1 MIQFQDSVEKHGSSR
16 TESLDRFKDIKSM
29 ESSSPEK
36 IRDFWDSLFGKRD
49 TYVPDENENL
59 FAEVFGRSSDEF
71 HFDFDMGQKLSEGL
85 EDFNDDKWSRMTEAE
100 QIKTIKDFSS
110 ALSEKLGL
118 VSPPTIAF
126 FNGPRDSCGAYN
138 PGTNGITINR
148 ALFDDPA
155 EIVDTIA
162 HETWHAYQH
171 QRANILENK
180 HDYLYKLNFDNY
192 ISPTSLGDG
201 KYLFFTDYQEQLV
214 EAEARAFAS
223 LFREGVV
230 LL

>member
-1 MIQFQDSVEKHGSSR
+1 MI
-16 TESLDRFKDIKSM
+16 
-29 ESSSPEK
+29 
-36 IRDFWDSLFGKRD
+36 
-49 TYVPDENENL
+49 
-59 FAEVFGRSSDEF
+59 
-71 HFDFDMGQKLSEGL
+71 
-85 EDFNDDKWSRMTEAE
+85 
-100 QIKTIKDFSS
+100 
-110 ALSEKLGL
+110 
-118 VSPPTIAF
+118 
-126 FNGPRDSCGAYN
+126 
-138 PGTNGITINR
+138 
-148 ALFDDPA
+148 PA

-201 KYLFFTDYQEQLV
+201 KCLFFTDYQEQLV